1 MQSKKQII
9 VNNQSLS
16 TQKSAVSRKKRTKAK
31 DSHRIV
37 DEVEMLDGEL
47 KLVRTT
53 KSGQF
58 WSMSFWLREEG
69 KCYRRSLRTRN
80 LDEAKQLAFDK
91 YIQIKADIKL
101 GNRVFTKT
109 AEELVQDFI
118 KHKTDEAKAGLITEG
133 RVQTITISLNRWF
146 LKYVGQ
152 NKKLDKITR
161 HDFKEYY
168 SWRRKQAPNSV
179 SDLKLINQTQNKL
192 KIIFRGSELR
202 CTCAKRT
209 WGGPCELCQG
219 SDNEIYSLRN
229 FFRQIRNA
237 KKHNMTPT
245 EVQEFIK
252 NTKKHV
258 KAA

>member
-1 MQSKKQII
+1 MSRVNMQSKKQII

-168 SWRRKQAPNSV
+168 SWRRKQAPNV
-179 SDLKLINQTQNKL
+179 RNATLINERALISSLFKYGISHGFLKFDQTP
-192 KIIFRGSELR
+192 IFQRLS
-202 CTCAKRT
+202 
-209 WGGPCELCQG
+209 
-219 SDNEIYSLRN
+219 I
-229 FFRQIRNA
+229 
-237 KKHNMTPT
+237 KK
-245 EVQEFIK
+245 
-252 NTKKHV
+252 
-258 KAA
+258 A